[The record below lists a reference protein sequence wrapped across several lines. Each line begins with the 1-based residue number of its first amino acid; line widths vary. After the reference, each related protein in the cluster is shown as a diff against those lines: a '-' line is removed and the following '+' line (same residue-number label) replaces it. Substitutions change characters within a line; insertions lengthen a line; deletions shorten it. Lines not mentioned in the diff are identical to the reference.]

1 LAVSSVVRAFLVQK
15 MKMRNSPN
23 SPRVYPPETGLVK
36 RAKTA
41 AHGKGR
47 PQAVQPAPAD
57 GTVRLRRETKGRG
70 GGTVIV
76 ISGVPLA
83 GPALKELAGALKKR
97 CGCGGT
103 IKDGIIEIQGD
114 HRDTLLLEL
123 QTRGFRVKLAGG

>member
-1 LAVSSVVRAFLVQK
+1 MKPSGSSTLVY
-15 MKMRNSPN
+15 S
-23 SPRVYPPETGLVK
+23 SETGLVK
-36 RAKTA
+36 QAKAT
-41 AHGKGR
+41 AHGKTR
-47 PQAVQPAPAD
+47 PQAVQAAPDD

-76 ISGVPLA
+76 ISGIPLG

-123 QTRGFRVKLAGG
+123 QSRGFRVKLAGG

>member
-1 LAVSSVVRAFLVQK
+1 MNPADTSTLVYSS
-15 MKMRNSPN
+15 
-23 SPRVYPPETGLVK
+23 ETGLVK
-36 RAKTA
+36 PAKSA
-41 AHGKGR
+41 PHAKAR
-47 PQAVQPAPAD
+47 PQANQAAPAD

-76 ISGVPLA
+76 ISGIPLSGA
-83 GPALKELAGALKKR
+83 PLKELAGALKKR

-123 QTRGFRVKLAGG
+123 QSRGYRVKLAGG

>member
-1 LAVSSVVRAFLVQK
+1 MARDVSSTLVY
-15 MKMRNSPN
+15 S
-23 SPRVYPPETGLVK
+23 SETGLVNQ
-36 RAKTA
+36 AKA
-41 AHGKGR
+41 VSHGKSKQ
-47 PQAVQPAPAD
+47 QAVQATPTD

-76 ISGVPLA
+76 ISGIPLA

-123 QTRGFRVKLAGG
+123 QTRGYRVKLAGG

>member
-1 LAVSSVVRAFLVQK
+1 MKSSGSSTLVY
-15 MKMRNSPN
+15 S
-23 SPRVYPPETGLVK
+23 SETGLVK
-36 RAKTA
+36 QDRSTAHSKT
-41 AHGKGR
+41 R
-47 PQAVQPAPAD
+47 PQAVQAAPDD

-76 ISGVPLA
+76 ISGIPLV
-83 GPALKELAGALKKR
+83 GPALKELAGALKKH

-123 QTRGFRVKLAGG
+123 QTRGYRVKLAGG

>member
-1 LAVSSVVRAFLVQK
+1 MKWLCSLFEAVMKPADPSTLVYSS
-15 MKMRNSPN
+15 
-23 SPRVYPPETGLVK
+23 ETGLVK
-36 RAKTA
+36 QERTATRSKT
-41 AHGKGR
+41 R
-47 PQAVQPAPAD
+47 PQAVQAPPAD

-76 ISGVPLA
+76 ISGIPLA

-123 QTRGFRVKLAGG
+123 QTRGYRVKLAGG

>member
-1 LAVSSVVRAFLVQK
+1 MSRDTSSTLVY
-15 MKMRNSPN
+15 S
-23 SPRVYPPETGLVK
+23 SETGLVK
-36 RAKTA
+36 QDKAPPQRKT
-41 AHGKGR
+41 K
-47 PQAVQPAPAD
+47 PKSVLTAPAD

-76 ISGVPLA
+76 ISGIPLQ

-123 QTRGFRVKLAGG
+123 QARGYRVKLAGG